1 MAMMATATRL
11 SAFCLQFWHS
21 RPAVNVGVD
30 TSEGDCATAS
40 LKRRQAD
47 RRHSS
52 LGRCYSLLQFW
63 ATQDRHWTE

>member
-30 TSEGDCATAS
+30 TGEGDCATS
-40 LKRRQAD
+40 LKT
-47 RRHSS
+47 S
-52 LGRCYSLLQFW
+52 
-63 ATQDRHWTE
+63 